1 MTQPWE
7 LDDPVPERPADRA
20 RRCRRSLLTSL
31 IALMVVFGLV
41 GTTVVS
47 LF

>member
-7 LDDPVPERPADRA
+7 LNDPVPENNYDRS
-20 RRCRRSLLTSL
+20 RRRRRQFATTL
-31 IALMVVFGLV
+31 IALLVVVGLL
-41 GTTVVS
+41 GTTVLS

>member
-7 LDDPVPERPADRA
+7 LHDPVPEDHYDRS
-20 RRCRRSLLTSL
+20 RRRRRQFATTLISLLVVVGL
-31 IALMVVFGLV
+31 IGS
-41 GTTVVS
+41 TVLS

>member
-7 LDDPVPERPADRA
+7 LNDPVPEHQADRA
-20 RRCRRSLLTSL
+20 RRRRRSMMTSI
-31 IALMVVFGLV
+31 IALLVLIGLV
-41 GTTVVS
+41 GTTVIS

>member
-7 LDDPVPERPADRA
+7 LNEPVPENHYDRS
-20 RRCRRSLLTSL
+20 RRRRKQFATTL
-31 IALMVVFGLV
+31 IALLVVVGLL
-41 GTTVVS
+41 GTTVLA

>member
-7 LDDPVPERPADRA
+7 LDDPVPEHPADRA
-20 RRCRRSLLTSL
+20 RRRRRSMLTSL
-31 IALMVVFGLV
+31 IALLVVVGLV
-41 GTTVVS
+41 GTTVLS